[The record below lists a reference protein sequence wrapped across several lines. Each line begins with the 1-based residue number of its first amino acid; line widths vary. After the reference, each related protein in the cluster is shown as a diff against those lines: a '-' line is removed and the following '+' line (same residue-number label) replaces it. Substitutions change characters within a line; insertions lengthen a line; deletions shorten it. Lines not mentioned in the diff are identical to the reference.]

1 MGAGE
6 VLDAEVAAD
15 RGDDVGDGLLVEVV
29 VEVGVVQ
36 ALAKLGVQR
45 LRLGAVGPAL
55 DGVLDRADDLLAG
68 CEAALGASARLGQAG
83 AGSVSLRARA
93 MVRRRVRAM
102 RSKAM
107 VGSGAGTAVGLGPGA
122 APGATL
128 DSVVAWRWTARAR
141 SAPISISSWR
151 TWR

>member
-68 CEAALGASARLGQAG
+68 CEAALPGLLGGALGPKLGWALWGGVGELAGKRDGAAQGAGDAVEGDGGVGRGGCGRLRRLG
-83 AGSVSLRARA
+83 SE
-93 MVRRRVRAM
+93 
-102 RSKAM
+102 
-107 VGSGAGTAVGLGPGA
+107 
-122 APGATL
+122 
-128 DSVVAWRWTARAR
+128 VAWRWTMRAR
-141 SAPISISSWR
+141 SVPISISSWR